1 VSFSEI
7 LLLLRDGRLAMVEDE
22 EEEDMSSIIWQ

>member
-1 VSFSEI
+1 

-22 EEEDMSSIIWQ
+22 EEEDMSMVIWQ